1 MSLIALDLLEEELN
15 ELEFKEISLQSYVPT
30 RIQNLRDAI
39 QELNNIPLKSECLTC
54 RYNHSQEELSE
65 LNEEEYINAFD
76 KCRTCKNYY
85 PNNFEEK

>member
-39 QELNNIPLKSECLTC
+39 QELNNISLKSIVLA
-54 RYNHSQEELSE
+54 YFISVFLV
-65 LNEEEYINAFD
+65 Y
-76 KCRTCKNYY
+76 
-85 PNNFEEK
+85 